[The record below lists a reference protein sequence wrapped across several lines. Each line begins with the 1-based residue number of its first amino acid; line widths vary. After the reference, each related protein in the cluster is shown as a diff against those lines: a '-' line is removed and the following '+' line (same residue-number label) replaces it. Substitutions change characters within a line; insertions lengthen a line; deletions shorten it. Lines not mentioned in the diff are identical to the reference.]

1 MNAMTMMVGTLV
13 ESDVPRSTCEPSL
26 SSTLADPPST
36 GPCPCR
42 SIETVVSSSEV
53 SGVSVAKEG
62 LTVAV
67 GEGVGVFSVGGSGVE
82 ITMAVGVTV
91 GTTATGAVL
100 AVGSMKTISFGSA
113 V

>member
-1 MNAMTMMVGTLV
+1 M
-13 ESDVPRSTCEPSL
+13 
-26 SSTLADPPST
+26 
-36 GPCPCR
+36 
-42 SIETVVSSSEV
+42 
-53 SGVSVAKEG
+53 
-62 LTVAV
+62 AV
-67 GEGVGVFSVGGSGVE
+67 GEGVGVFSVGDSGVE